1 MNTIQVEVGGQT
13 ITLETGRLAK
23 QANGSV
29 LVTCGDTVVLV
40 AATARET
47 AKEGQ
52 DFFPLTV
59 DVEERHYAAGKI
71 PAASS
76 SVRAV
81 PARRP
86 SSRRGRSTGRSGPS
100 SRRAS

>member
-1 MNTIQVEVGGQT
+1 MGRRARQTKEQMNTIQVEVGGQT
-13 ITLETGRLAK
+13 MTPETGRLAK

-59 DVEERHYAAGKI
+59 DVEESLRCRQD
-71 PAASS
+71 P
-76 SVRAV
+76 
-81 PARRP
+81 
-86 SSRRGRSTGRSGPS
+86 RGLHQ
-100 SRRAS
+100 A